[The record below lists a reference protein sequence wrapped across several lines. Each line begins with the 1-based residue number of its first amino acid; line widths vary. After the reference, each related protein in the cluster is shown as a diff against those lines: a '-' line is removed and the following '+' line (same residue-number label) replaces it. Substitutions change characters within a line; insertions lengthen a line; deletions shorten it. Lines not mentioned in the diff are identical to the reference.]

1 MPRKWWLHVLLFVLT
16 LLTTTTFGY
25 ALAQS
30 YASSRPL
37 DEQRIA
43 EAYIRLFHGGA
54 GLSAGL
60 IYSVPLLLI
69 LLAHEFGHYFA
80 CRRWGVEASL
90 PYFGP
95 SPTLLGTLGAIIL
108 MRSPIYSRKSLL
120 DIGASGPIAGF
131 IMLIPFLTVGVWLSH
146 VVPGIQAHG
155 PFAFGMPFLM
165 RVLEWV
171 RFPGAASSDICLHP
185 MAVAAWGGLLATAMN
200 LLPAGQLGGGHIL
213 YALTGPRVHRLATRI
228 SAALLVLVGF
238 LYWYWPWWIGAVV
251 VFLVRRH
258 ALIYDQRPLGTPRIA
273 VGVAALLLFVI
284 SIAIVPLEIK

>member
-1 MPRKWWLHVLLFVLT
+1 MPRRWWLHLLLFVLT
-16 LLTTTTFGY
+16 LLTTTSFGF

-30 YASSRPL
+30 YASGRPL
-37 DEQRIA
+37 DEETIVQGYA
-43 EAYIRLFHGGA
+43 HLLHGGS
-54 GLSAGL
+54 GLQVGL
-60 IYSVPLLLI
+60 VYSIPLLLI

-120 DIGASGPIAGF
+120 DIGAGGPIAGF
-131 IMLIPFLTVGVWLSH
+131 VVLTPFLIAGVWLSR
-146 VVPGIQAHG
+146 VVPGIQARG
-155 PFAFGMPFLM
+155 PFAFGMPVLM

-171 RFPGAASSDICLHP
+171 RFPGVSPRDVCLHP

-200 LLPAGQLGGGHIL
+200 LLPAGQLDGGHIL
-213 YALTGPRVHRLATRI
+213 YALAGARVHRIATRFF
-228 SAALLVLVGF
+228 AGVLVLLGF
-238 LYWYWPWWIGAVV
+238 LYWPWWIGALV

-258 ALIYDQRPLGTPRIA
+258 SLIYDQEPLGTPRMVAGI
-273 VGVAALLLFVI
+273 AALLLFVV